1 MNILKVQDYFDTAI
15 PALPFA
21 LVGASLLRVDVAT
34 INNAKRLAS
43 SFVDYVHPDVL
54 RFLDVIA
61 AKDVSEQSQ
70 EERAVVKSNGF
81 IRFVFYL
88 TVYCGRLRQMLEA
101 HAAQYL
107 PLIGISVGSV
117 VSTEFYPSMID
128 KNAEENKF
136 AALFNGDLDS
146 ILLYCNN
153 MQDSFVRFNLID
165 GHIDISAVD
174 ILGYVERIS

>member
-1 MNILKVQDYFDTAI
+1 MNIPKVQDYFDTAI

-21 LVGASLLRVDVAT
+21 LVGASLLKVNVAT

-43 SFVDYVHPDVL
+43 SFVDYAHPDVL
-54 RFLDVIA
+54 KFLDSVA
-61 AKDVSEQSQ
+61 AKDESELTD
-70 EERAVVKSNGF
+70 EELSVVKSNGY

-88 TVYCGRLRQMLEA
+88 TVYCGRLRQLLEA

-107 PLIGISVGSV
+107 PLIGIPVDAV
-117 VSTEFYPSMID
+117 TSTEFYPSMVD
-128 KNAEENKF
+128 KSSESNKF
-136 AALFNGDLDS
+136 AALFDGDLDS
-146 ILLYCNN
+146 ILNFCNN
-153 MQDSFVRFNLID
+153 MQDTFIRFNLVD

>member
-1 MNILKVQDYFDTAI
+1 MNTHKVQDYFDTAI

-21 LVGASLLRVDVAT
+21 LVGASLLKVDVTT

-54 RFLDVIA
+54 KFLDSIA
-61 AKDVSEQSQ
+61 SKDAADQT
-70 EERAVVKSNGF
+70 EEEASIVKSNGF

-88 TVYCGRLRQMLEA
+88 TVYCGRLRQFLEA

-107 PLIGISVGSV
+107 PLIGIPVASV

-128 KNAEENKF
+128 PDANTNKF
-136 AALFNGDLDS
+136 SPLFNGNLNA
-146 ILLYCNN
+146 ILSYCNN
-153 MQDSFVRFNLID
+153 MQDSFIRFNLID
-165 GHIDISAVD
+165 NYFDISAVD
-174 ILGYVERIS
+174 IIGYVERIS